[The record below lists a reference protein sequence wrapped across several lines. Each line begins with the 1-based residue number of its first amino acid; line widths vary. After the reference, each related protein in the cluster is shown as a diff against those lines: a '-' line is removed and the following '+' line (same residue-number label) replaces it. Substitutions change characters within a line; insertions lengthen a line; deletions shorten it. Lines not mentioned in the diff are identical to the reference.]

1 MYIFLFAA
9 IQAWRPLR
17 NWAVILERPVQW
29 LETQEIFASGLGPW
43 MLWVWDPNRQ
53 GKDQGLRSCLGGFF
67 TVDCSMAKILLHI
80 LNVLTVKYWEAKEFK
95 VCLSCPCSS
104 RGGTGR
110 QGCDLLYDII
120 HLSTWIMSTTVS
132 DRCFTQY
139 QKHHV
144 HHGAS
149 MLKERKTFL
158 SHIADLEPRLGVGAR
173 KTAQSETLKFVK
185 DGWHQPYVSSE
196 HCIQLRG
203 AQGSASFV
211 HHNYKLGFL
220 Q

>member
-1 MYIFLFAA
+1 
-9 IQAWRPLR
+9 
-17 NWAVILERPVQW
+17 
-29 LETQEIFASGLGPW
+29 
-43 MLWVWDPNRQ
+43 
-53 GKDQGLRSCLGGFF
+53 
-67 TVDCSMAKILLHI
+67 MAKILLHI

-185 DGWHQPYVSSE
+185 DG
-196 HCIQLRG
+196 
-203 AQGSASFV
+203 
-211 HHNYKLGFL
+211 
-220 Q
+220 